1 MAQTTEAK
9 QTAVVTK
16 VAAATPSL
24 DVSSLEAFAGAGSE
38 NITSKDVSL
47 PFLKILTNNSPQVT
61 MGDSKFIENARPGQ
75 VMNSVLDK
83 LYNGKEG
90 FKVVPCFYKFE
101 YVEWADRGK
110 ADSLAPVNS
119 YSADSDIMTKT
130 KRGDDRRDR
139 LDNGN
144 YIEATHYHYVL
155 VVDENDQPAETAVLV
170 MKATQAKKSKK
181 WNSMMLSQRRKGVKG
196 FFQPPTWSQI
206 YLLKTVL
213 EKNSLGSWFGWEV
226 EHHSDIPNPGLLEGA
241 KSFYETCKKGMAKVN
256 LNAEEETANTETAP
270 F

>member
-1 MAQTTEAK
+1 MAQAQAK
-9 QTAVVTK
+9 QTTAVVEKKPTA
-16 VAAATPSL
+16 VPSL
-24 DVSSLEAFAGAGSE
+24 DISSFEEHAGAGAE

-61 MGDSKFIENARPGQ
+61 QGDSKFIENARPGQ
-75 VMNSVLDK
+75 VINTVLNK
-83 LYNGKEG
+83 LYNGREG

-119 YSADSDIMTKT
+119 YPADSDIMTKT
-130 KRGDDRRDR
+130 KRGDDRKDR

-144 YIEATHYHYVL
+144 YIEPTHYHYVL
-155 VVDENDQPAETAVLV
+155 IVDENDQPSETAVIV

-181 WNSMMLSQRRKGVKG
+181 WNSMMLSQRRKGKNG

-206 YLLKTVL
+206 YLMKTML
-213 EKNSLGSWFGWEV
+213 EKNNLGSWFGWEV
-226 EHHSDIPNPGLLEGA
+226 EHFSDIPNATLLEGA
-241 KSFYETCKKGMAKVN
+241 KSFYETCRKGMAKVN
-256 LNAEEETANTETAP
+256 LSAEDENNNAEAAP

>member
-1 MAQTTEAK
+1 MAQVNAK
-9 QTAVVTK
+9 QTAVATK
-16 VAAATPSL
+16 VQAAPPSL

-38 NITSKDVSL
+38 NVTSKDVSL

-75 VMNSVLDK
+75 VINTVLNK
-83 LYNGKEG
+83 LYNGRDG

-119 YSADSDIMTKT
+119 YPSDSDIMIKT
-130 KRGDDRRDR
+130 KRGDDRKDR

-144 YIEATHYHYVL
+144 YIEPTHYHYVL
-155 VVDENDQPAETAVLV
+155 MVDENDQPAETAVIV

-181 WNSMMLSQRRKGVKG
+181 WNSMMLSQRRKGKNG
-196 FFQPPTWSQI
+196 FFQPSTWSQV
-206 YLLKTVL
+206 YTLKTVL
-213 EKNSLGSWFGWEV
+213 EKNNLGSWYGWEV
-226 EHHSDIPNPGLLEGA
+226 EHDKDIPNATLLEGA
-241 KSFYETCKKGMAKVN
+241 KAFYETCKKGMAKVN
-256 LNAEEETANTETAP
+256 LSQETEQPSNEATP